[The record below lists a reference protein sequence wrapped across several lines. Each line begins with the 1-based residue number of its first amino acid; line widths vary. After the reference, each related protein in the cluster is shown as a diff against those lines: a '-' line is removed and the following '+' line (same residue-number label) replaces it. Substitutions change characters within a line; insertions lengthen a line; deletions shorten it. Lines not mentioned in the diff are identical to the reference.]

1 MPLLAPPPGLPMLVG
16 LAGMAGFGGNGGG
29 TPPPRDADIV
39 GAGEAELSLAK
50 LTSDREDKSPLSSP
64 SWA

>member
-1 MPLLAPPPGLPMLVG
+1 MLVG
-16 LAGMAGFGGNGGG
+16 LAGMAGFGGRGGG
-29 TPPPRDADIV
+29 TPPPRGADMI

-50 LTSDREDKSPLSSP
+50 LTSDKEDRSPLPSP

>member
-1 MPLLAPPPGLPMLVG
+1 MLVG

-29 TPPPRDADIV
+29 TPPPRDADMA
-39 GAGEAELSLAK
+39 GAGEAELSLAM
-50 LTSDREDKSPLSSP
+50 LTSDKEDKSPLSSP